1 MISATRKP
9 RMTPVTNIFITH
21 VGASNVAKRMEALW
35 SNDQATNLSALRKK
49 FTRPGGRPCKPL
61 RRLSSIKTLAGLC
74 LARLQGFAGEAVAI
88 RESRIAPDSK
98 EYGFS
103 GRPGRI
109 RWVNSTKS
117 NDAVTYVR
125 FRA

>member
-1 MISATRKP
+1 MWEQSGSRLDQQP
-9 RMTPVTNIFITH
+9 RREGFRSPKEVYPPWRAAVQT
-21 VGASNVAKRMEALW
+21 
-35 SNDQATNLSALRKK
+35 
-49 FTRPGGRPCKPL
+49 L
-61 RRLSSIKTLAGLC
+61 RRLTSIKTLAGLC